1 MQSNYSNSQNAIG
14 THAEVPMQR
23 NRLAALNERLEEVLE
38 EVLEQSQVLAKRS
51 VSLADRLLGSAP
63 AAVGHGDPKESGS
76 SEVRRLELTLER
88 VVEQLSVV
96 STHLGRVEAL

>member
-23 NRLAALNERLEEVLE
+23 NRLAALNERLE